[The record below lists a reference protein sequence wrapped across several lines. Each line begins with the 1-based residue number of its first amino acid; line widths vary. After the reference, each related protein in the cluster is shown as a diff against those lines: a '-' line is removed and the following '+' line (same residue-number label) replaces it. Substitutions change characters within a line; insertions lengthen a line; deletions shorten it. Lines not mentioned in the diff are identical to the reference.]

1 MKQLL
6 KKIVRFFQRNKVDKI
21 ELSLENVKRYK
32 GKNNIEFFA
41 GYIED
46 GRKMIVGLVVDSED
60 EINKIMKQ
68 DPVYNRLWTS
78 PNGITSVYLPE
89 NLEKYPKELFYD
101 ISDHLGI
108 DYPPDDWFDE

>member
-1 MKQLL
+1 
-6 KKIVRFFQRNKVDKI
+6 
-21 ELSLENVKRYK
+21 
-32 GKNNIEFFA
+32 
-41 GYIED
+41 
-46 GRKMIVGLVVDSED
+46 
-60 EINKIMKQ
+60 MKQ

-108 DYPPDDWFDE
+108 DYPPDDWFDEE